1 MIPKTIEC
9 KAFIICKIAYY
20 SFWKFCYIIFIFQLK
35 DFIEVNDN
43 NWRDTV
49 SKTVSKTVLEAYSV
63 EREIEN
69 ITYKNL
75 FVMIAMI
82 IGISLLGGLFLGL
95 AFDIYGE
102 EVLST
107 NLEGYYLLLFDAA
120 VVAIILL
127 AYKPVLHFI
136 KSIWDVSVLKN
147 GKTYLYL
154 LIGFISIAL
163 SQYLML
169 HVFSFES
176 AAEQKEQLGSL
187 RIQNSIQSI
196 IYVLSVAI
204 ITPVKEEILF
214 RGILYRFLERK
225 YNFLVG
231 IIISSFIFGILHGG
245 LLITATI
252 MGIVLAMLYKKT
264 QSIIPSIIL
273 HIVWNLLVSISMI
286 VSL

>member
-1 MIPKTIEC
+1 MHSNPIPKTI
-9 KAFIICKIAYY
+9 KYKVFIICKIAYY
-20 SFWKFCYIIFIFQLK
+20 SFWKICYVIFIFKLN
-35 DFIEVNDN
+35 DFIEVNEN
-43 NWRDTV
+43 NWRV
-49 SKTVSKTVLEAYSV
+49 TVSKTVLEAYSV
-63 EREIEN
+63 ERKIEN

-75 FVMIAMI
+75 FVMIATI
-82 IGISLLGGLFLGL
+82 LGFLLLGGLFLTL
-95 AFDIYGE
+95 ALGIYGE
-102 EVLST
+102 EALRD
-107 NLEGYYLLLFDAA
+107 NLEGYHFLLLDAA
-120 VVAIILL
+120 IVAIVLL

-136 KSIWDVSVLKN
+136 KSIWDVSVLKS

-154 LIGFISIAL
+154 LVGFIIIAV

-187 RIQNSIQSI
+187 GLQNSIQSI

-214 RGILYRFLERK
+214 RGILYRFLEKK
-225 YNFLVG
+225 YNFLVS

-252 MGIVLAMLYKKT
+252 MGMVFAMLYKKT

>member
-1 MIPKTIEC
+1 M
-9 KAFIICKIAYY
+9 
-20 SFWKFCYIIFIFQLK
+20 
-35 DFIEVNDN
+35 
-43 NWRDTV
+43 
-49 SKTVSKTVLEAYSV
+49 SKTVLEAYSV
-63 EREIEN
+63 ERKIEN

-75 FVMIAMI
+75 FVMIATI
-82 IGISLLGGLFLGL
+82 LGFLLLGGLFLGL
-95 AFDIYGE
+95 ALGIYGE
-102 EVLST
+102 EALRD
-107 NLEGYYLLLFDAA
+107 NLEGYHFLLLDAA
-120 VVAIILL
+120 VVAIVLL

-136 KSIWDVSVLKN
+136 KYIWDVSVLKS

-154 LIGFISIAL
+154 LIGLIVIAL

-187 RIQNSIQSI
+187 GLQNSIQSI

-214 RGILYRFLERK
+214 RGILYRFLEKK
-225 YNFLVG
+225 YNFLVS

-252 MGIVLAMLYKKT
+252 MGMVFAMLYKKT

-286 VSL
+286 VSLQK

>member
-1 MIPKTIEC
+1 MHSNPIPKTI
-9 KAFIICKIAYY
+9 KYKVFIICKIAYY
-20 SFWKFCYIIFIFQLK
+20 SFWKICYIIFIFKLN
-35 DFIEVNDN
+35 DFIEINKN
-43 NWRDTV
+43 NWRV
-49 SKTVSKTVLEAYSV
+49 TVSKTVLEAYSV
-63 EREIEN
+63 ERKIEN

-95 AFDIYGE
+95 AFGIYGE
-102 EVLST
+102 EALST
-107 NLEGYYLLLFDAA
+107 KLEGYYLLLFDAA
-120 VVAIILL
+120 VVAIVLL

-136 KSIWDVSVLKN
+136 KYIWDVSVLKS

-154 LIGFISIAL
+154 LIGFIVIAL

-176 AAEQKEQLGSL
+176 AEEQKEQLGSL
-187 RIQNSIQSI
+187 GLQNSIQSI

-214 RGILYRFLERK
+214 RGILYRFLEKK
-225 YNFLVG
+225 YNFLVS

-252 MGIVLAMLYKKT
+252 MGMVFAMLYKKT

>member
-1 MIPKTIEC
+1 M
-9 KAFIICKIAYY
+9 
-20 SFWKFCYIIFIFQLK
+20 
-35 DFIEVNDN
+35 
-43 NWRDTV
+43 
-49 SKTVSKTVLEAYSV
+49 SKTVLEAYSA
-63 EREIEN
+63 ERKIEN

-95 AFDIYGE
+95 AFEIYGE
-102 EVLST
+102 EALST
-107 NLEGYYLLLFDAA
+107 KLEGYYLLLFDAS
-120 VVAIILL
+120 VVAIVLL
-127 AYKPVLHFI
+127 AYKPVFHFI
-136 KSIWDVSVLKN
+136 KSIWDLSVLKS
-147 GKTYLYL
+147 GQTYLYL
-154 LIGFISIAL
+154 LIGFIVIAV

-187 RIQNSIQSI
+187 GLQNSIQSI

-214 RGILYRFLERK
+214 RGILYRFLEKR
-225 YNFLVG
+225 YNFLVS
-231 IIISSFIFGILHGG
+231 IIISSFIFGILHEG

-252 MGIVLAMLYKKT
+252 MGMVFAMLYKKT
-264 QSIIPSIIL
+264 QSIIPSIML

>member
-1 MIPKTIEC
+1 MHSNPIPKTI
-9 KAFIICKIAYY
+9 KYKVFIICKIAYY
-20 SFWKFCYIIFIFQLK
+20 SFWKICYIILIFKLN
-35 DFIEVNDN
+35 DFIEINKN
-43 NWRDTV
+43 NWRV
-49 SKTVSKTVLEAYSV
+49 TVSKTVLEAYSV
-63 EREIEN
+63 ERKIEN

-95 AFDIYGE
+95 AFGIYGE
-102 EVLST
+102 EALST
-107 NLEGYYLLLFDAA
+107 KLEGYYLLLFDAA
-120 VVAIILL
+120 VVAIVLL

-136 KSIWDVSVLKN
+136 KYIWDVSVLKS

-154 LIGFISIAL
+154 LIGLIVIAL

-187 RIQNSIQSI
+187 GLQNSIQSI

-214 RGILYRFLERK
+214 RGILYRFLEKK
-225 YNFLVG
+225 YNFLVS

-252 MGIVLAMLYKKT
+252 MGMVFAMLYKKT

>member
-35 DFIEVNDN
+35 DFIKVNEN
-43 NWRDTV
+43 NWRD
-49 SKTVSKTVLEAYSV
+49 TVSKTVLEAYSV

-95 AFDIYGE
+95 AFEIYGE

-154 LIGFISIAL
+154 LIGFIIIAL

-264 QSIIPSIIL
+264 QSVIPSIIL

>member
-1 MIPKTIEC
+1 MHSNPIPKTI
-9 KAFIICKIAYY
+9 KYKVFIICKIAYY
-20 SFWKFCYIIFIFQLK
+20 SFWKFCYIIFIFKLK
-35 DFIEVNDN
+35 DFIEINEN
-43 NWRDTV
+43 NWRV
-49 SKTVSKTVLEAYSV
+49 TVSKTVLEAYSV
-63 EREIEN
+63 ERKIEN

-75 FVMIAMI
+75 FVMIATI
-82 IGISLLGGLFLGL
+82 LGFLLLGGLFLGL
-95 AFDIYGE
+95 ALGIYGE
-102 EVLST
+102 EALRD
-107 NLEGYYLLLFDAA
+107 NLEGYHFLLLDAA
-120 VVAIILL
+120 VVAIVLL

-136 KSIWDVSVLKN
+136 KYIWDVSVLKS

-154 LIGFISIAL
+154 LIGFIVIAL

-187 RIQNSIQSI
+187 GLQNSIQSI

-214 RGILYRFLERK
+214 RGILYRFLEKK
-225 YNFLVG
+225 YNFLVS

-252 MGIVLAMLYKKT
+252 MGMVFAMLYKKT

>member
-35 DFIEVNDN
+35 DFIKVNEN
-43 NWRDTV
+43 NWRD
-49 SKTVSKTVLEAYSV
+49 TVSKTVLEAYSV

-95 AFDIYGE
+95 AFEIYGE
-102 EVLST
+102 EALST
-107 NLEGYYLLLFDAA
+107 KLEGYYLLLFDAS
-120 VVAIILL
+120 VVAIVLL

-136 KSIWDVSVLKN
+136 KSIWDVSVLKS

-154 LIGFISIAL
+154 LIGFIIIAV

-187 RIQNSIQSI
+187 SLQNSIQSI

>member
-1 MIPKTIEC
+1 MHSNPIPKTI
-9 KAFIICKIAYY
+9 KYKVFIICKIAYY
-20 SFWKFCYIIFIFQLK
+20 SFWKICYIIFIFKLN
-35 DFIEVNDN
+35 DFIEINKN
-43 NWRDTV
+43 NWRV
-49 SKTVSKTVLEAYSV
+49 TVSKTVLEAYSV
-63 EREIEN
+63 ERKIEN

-95 AFDIYGE
+95 AFGIYGE
-102 EVLST
+102 EALST
-107 NLEGYYLLLFDAA
+107 KLEGYYLLLFDAA
-120 VVAIILL
+120 VVAIVLL

-136 KSIWDVSVLKN
+136 KYIWDVSVLKS

-154 LIGFISIAL
+154 LIGFIVIAL

-187 RIQNSIQSI
+187 GLQNSIQSI

-214 RGILYRFLERK
+214 RGILYRFLEKK
-225 YNFLVG
+225 YNFLVS

-252 MGIVLAMLYKKT
+252 MGMVLAMLYKKT

>member
-1 MIPKTIEC
+1 MHSNSIPKTI
-9 KAFIICKIAYY
+9 KYKVLIICKIAYY
-20 SFWKFCYIIFIFQLK
+20 SFCKICYIIFIFKLK
-35 DFIEVNDN
+35 DFIEINEN
-43 NWRDTV
+43 NWRC
-49 SKTVSKTVLEAYSV
+49 TVSKTVLEAYSV
-63 EREIEN
+63 ERKIEN

-95 AFDIYGE
+95 AFGIYGE
-102 EVLST
+102 EALST
-107 NLEGYYLLLFDAA
+107 KLEGYYLLLFDAA
-120 VVAIILL
+120 VVAIVLL
-127 AYKPVLHFI
+127 AYKPVFHFI
-136 KSIWDVSVLKN
+136 KSIWDISVLKS

-154 LIGFISIAL
+154 FIGFIFIAL

-176 AAEQKEQLGSL
+176 AAEQKEQLGGL
-187 RIQNSIQSI
+187 GLQNSIQSI
-196 IYVLSVAI
+196 IYVLSIAI

-214 RGILYRFLERK
+214 RGILYRFLEKK
-225 YNFLVG
+225 YNFLVS

-252 MGIVLAMLYKKT
+252 MGMVFAMLYKKT

-273 HIVWNLLVSISMI
+273 HIVWNLLVSLSMI

>member
-1 MIPKTIEC
+1 MHSNPIPKTI
-9 KAFIICKIAYY
+9 KYKVFIICKIAYY
-20 SFWKFCYIIFIFQLK
+20 SFWKFCYIIFIFKLK
-35 DFIEVNDN
+35 DFNEINEN
-43 NWRDTV
+43 NWRD
-49 SKTVSKTVLEAYSV
+49 TVSKTVLEAYSV
-63 EREIEN
+63 ERKIEN

-95 AFDIYGE
+95 AFGIYGE
-102 EVLST
+102 EALST
-107 NLEGYYLLLFDAA
+107 KLEGYYLLLFDAS
-120 VVAIILL
+120 VVAIVLL
-127 AYKPVLHFI
+127 VYKPVLHFI
-136 KSIWDVSVLKN
+136 KSIWDLSVLKS

-154 LIGFISIAL
+154 LIGFIIIAV

-187 RIQNSIQSI
+187 GLQNSIQSI

-214 RGILYRFLERK
+214 RGILYRFLEKR
-225 YNFLVG
+225 YNFLVS
-231 IIISSFIFGILHGG
+231 IMISSFVFGILHGG

-252 MGIVLAMLYKKT
+252 MGMVFAMLYKKT
-264 QSIIPSIIL
+264 QSIIPGIIL
-273 HIVWNLLVSISMI
+273 HVVWNLLVSISMI

>member
-1 MIPKTIEC
+1 M
-9 KAFIICKIAYY
+9 
-20 SFWKFCYIIFIFQLK
+20 
-35 DFIEVNDN
+35 
-43 NWRDTV
+43 
-49 SKTVSKTVLEAYSV
+49 SKTVLEAYSV
-63 EREIEN
+63 ERKIEN

-75 FVMIAMI
+75 FVMIATI
-82 IGISLLGGLFLGL
+82 LGFLLLGGLFLGL
-95 AFDIYGE
+95 ALGIYGE
-102 EVLST
+102 EALRD
-107 NLEGYYLLLFDAA
+107 NLEGYHFLLLDAA
-120 VVAIILL
+120 VVAIVLL

-154 LIGFISIAL
+154 LIGFIVIAL
-163 SQYLML
+163 SQYLTL

-176 AAEQKEQLGSL
+176 AEEQKGQLGSL
-187 RIQNSIQSI
+187 GIQNSIQSI

-204 ITPVKEEILF
+204 ITPIKEEILF
-214 RGILYRFLERK
+214 RGILYRFLEKK

-231 IIISSFIFGILHGG
+231 NIISSFIFGILHGG

-252 MGIVLAMLYKKT
+252 MGMVFAMLYKKT

>member
-1 MIPKTIEC
+1 MHSNPIPKTI
-9 KAFIICKIAYY
+9 KYKVFIICKIAYY
-20 SFWKFCYIIFIFQLK
+20 SFLKFCYIIFIFQLK
-35 DFIEVNDN
+35 GFIKINEN
-43 NWRDTV
+43 NWRD
-49 SKTVSKTVLEAYSV
+49 TVSKTVLEAYSV
-63 EREIEN
+63 ERKIEN

-75 FVMIAMI
+75 FVTIAMI
-82 IGISLLGGLFLGL
+82 IGSSLLGGLFLGL
-95 AFDIYGE
+95 AFEIYGE

-120 VVAIILL
+120 VVAIVLL

-154 LIGFISIAL
+154 LIGFIVIAL
-163 SQYLML
+163 SQYLTL

-176 AAEQKEQLGSL
+176 AAEQKEQLGSFG
-187 RIQNSIQSI
+187 IQNSIQSI

-214 RGILYRFLERK
+214 RGILYRFLEKK

-252 MGIVLAMLYKKT
+252 MGMVFAMLYKKT

>member
-1 MIPKTIEC
+1 M
-9 KAFIICKIAYY
+9 
-20 SFWKFCYIIFIFQLK
+20 
-35 DFIEVNDN
+35 
-43 NWRDTV
+43 
-49 SKTVSKTVLEAYSV
+49 SKTVLEAYSV
-63 EREIEN
+63 ERKIDN

-75 FVMIAMI
+75 FVMIAI
-82 IGISLLGGLFLGL
+82 ILGFVLLGGLFLGL
-95 AFDIYGE
+95 AFGIYGE
-102 EVLST
+102 EALRD
-107 NLEGYYLLLFDAA
+107 NLEGYYFLLLDAA
-120 VVAIILL
+120 VVAIVLL

-136 KSIWDVSVLKN
+136 KYIWDLSVLKN

-154 LIGFISIAL
+154 LIGFIVIAL

-176 AAEQKEQLGSL
+176 AAEQQKQLGSL
-187 RIQNSIQSI
+187 ELQNSIQII
-196 IYVLSVAI
+196 IYVLSVVI

-214 RGILYRFLERK
+214 RGILYRFLEKK

-252 MGIVLAMLYKKT
+252 MGIVFAMLYKKT

>member
-1 MIPKTIEC
+1 LHSNSIPKTI
-9 KAFIICKIAYY
+9 KYKVFIICKIAYY
-20 SFWKFCYIIFIFQLK
+20 SFCKIRYIIFIFKLK
-35 DFIEVNDN
+35 DFNEINEN

-49 SKTVSKTVLEAYSV
+49 GKTVLEAYSV
-63 EREIEN
+63 ERKIEN

-95 AFDIYGE
+95 AFEIYGE
-102 EVLST
+102 EALST
-107 NLEGYYLLLFDAA
+107 KLEGYYLLLFDAI
-120 VVAIILL
+120 VVAIVLL

-136 KSIWDVSVLKN
+136 KYIWDVSVLKN

-154 LIGFISIAL
+154 LIGFIIIAV

-176 AAEQKEQLGSL
+176 AAEQKEQLGGL
-187 RIQNSIQSI
+187 GLQNNIQSI
-196 IYVLSVAI
+196 IYVLSIAI

-214 RGILYRFLERK
+214 RGILYRFLEKR
-225 YNFLVG
+225 YNFLVS

-252 MGIVLAMLYKKT
+252 MGMVFAMLYKKT

>member
-1 MIPKTIEC
+1 MHSNSILKTI
-9 KAFIICKIAYY
+9 KYKVFIICKIAYY
-20 SFWKFCYIIFIFQLK
+20 FFSKICYIIFIFKLK
-35 DFIEVNDN
+35 DFNEINEN

-49 SKTVSKTVLEAYSV
+49 SETVLESYSV
-63 EREIEN
+63 ERKIEN

-95 AFDIYGE
+95 AFGIYGE
-102 EVLST
+102 EALST
-107 NLEGYYLLLFDAA
+107 KLEGYYLLLFDAS
-120 VVAIILL
+120 VVAIVLL

-136 KSIWDVSVLKN
+136 KSIWDLSVLKS

-154 LIGFISIAL
+154 FIGFIIIAV

-176 AAEQKEQLGSL
+176 AVEQKEQLGSL
-187 RIQNSIQSI
+187 SLQNSIQSI

-214 RGILYRFLERK
+214 RGILYRFLEKR
-225 YNFLVG
+225 YNFLVS

-252 MGIVLAMLYKKT
+252 MGMVFAMLYKKT

-273 HIVWNLLVSISMI
+273 HIVWNLLVSLSMI